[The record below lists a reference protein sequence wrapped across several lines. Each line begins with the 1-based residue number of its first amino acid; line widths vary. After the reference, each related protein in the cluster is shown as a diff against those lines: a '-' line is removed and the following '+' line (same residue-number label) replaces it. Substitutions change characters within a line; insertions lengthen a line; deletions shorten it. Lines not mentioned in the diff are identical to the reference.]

1 MDKTKKIKL
10 VFAILMILTGV
21 GIFAYPFIS
30 NALSNRNA
38 SVAVAD
44 YDKSVA
50 DMDKEKIDAV
60 KKAAE
65 AYNSQIESAENKNAN
80 GEGAAVSGYVDLVQ
94 LGDAIG
100 YISIPKIDISL
111 PIYEGASDDVLIH
124 GVGHLSDTSYPIGG
138 ESTHSALSGHR
149 GLAEAEMFTNLDKLQ
164 KGDMFYLHVLDE
176 VLAYQVDQI
185 LVVEPDQTDAL
196 KIVKGQDLCTLVTC
210 TPIGIN
216 SHRLLVRGT
225 RVAYTGEETA
235 QTDGVYK
242 GIHTGTAVRRL
253 VVIWPW
259 LTLAALLAVGFEAF
273 LMLMLIKR
281 IRQSREDD

>member
-1 MDKTKKIKL
+1 MDKVKKIKIT
-10 VFAILMILTGV
+10 FALLMIATGL
-21 GIFAYPFIS
+21 GIFSYPFIS

-38 SVAVAD
+38 SMAVAD
-44 YDKSVA
+44 YDKSVG
-50 DMDKEKIDAV
+50 DMDKEDIDAV

-65 AYNSQIESAENKNAN
+65 LYNSQIESAENKNEK
-80 GEGAAVSGYVDLVQ
+80 GEGVAVSGYVDLVK

-100 YISIPKIDISL
+100 YITIPKIDVSL
-111 PIYEGASDDVLIH
+111 PIYEGTSDDVLTH
-124 GVGHLSDTSYPIGG
+124 GIGHLADTSYPIGG
-138 ESTHSALSGHR
+138 ENTHSALSGHR

-164 KGDMFYLHVLDE
+164 NGDMFYLHVLDE

-196 KIVKGQDLCTLVTC
+196 KVVMGEDLCTLVTC

-225 RVAYTGEETA
+225 RVPYTGEETA
-235 QTDGVYK
+235 QSDSVYK

-281 IRQSREDD
+281 IRRNREDD